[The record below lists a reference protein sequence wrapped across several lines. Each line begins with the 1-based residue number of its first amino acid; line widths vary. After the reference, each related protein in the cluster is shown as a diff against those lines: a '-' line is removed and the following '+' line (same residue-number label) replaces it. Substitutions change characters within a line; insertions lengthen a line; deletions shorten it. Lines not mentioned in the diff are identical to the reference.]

1 MSSSAI
7 ASTGSANGAGPTGF
21 TKATLTIDGVP
32 EMECF
37 FNPTEYSISKS
48 NEWTYEKVTGTSL
61 PPATFSGGAPRQM
74 DLSLLLDSTLN
85 AGKMTVQAA
94 TDALFKMMEVPA
106 GSSGGG
112 TTAVPPFITFQ
123 WGTVIPFKAVCTS
136 LTVAYK
142 LFKPNG
148 EPIRAE
154 VKMTLKQAEKANSKS
169 GHGANKGQNPT
180 TRANA
185 GFGVHTVRDGDTLPS
200 IAYQTYGDATRWRLI
215 AEANDVDNP
224 LHLRRGTP
232 LSLPKLET

>member
-1 MSSSAI
+1 MAAPSQYTKAQLQI
-7 ASTGSANGAGPTGF
+7 DGSAPF
-21 TKATLTIDGVP
+21 DVL
-32 EMECF
+32 

-48 NEWTYEKVTGTSL
+48 NEWKFEKVTGTAFTA
-61 PPATFSGGAPRQM
+61 PQFGGGNPRE
-74 DLSLLLDSTLN
+74 LTLNLLLDASLL
-85 AGKMTVQAA
+85 GKTQHVRGI
-94 TDALFKMMEVPA
+94 TDQLFRMMEVPG
-106 GSSGGG
+106 GSSGGSSS
-112 TTAVPPFITFQ
+112 AAPPFITFT
-123 WGTVIPFKAVCTS
+123 WGSETTFKSVCTS

-200 IAYQTYGDATRWRLI
+200 IAYQTYGDATRWRLKI
-215 AEANDVDNP
+215 GRAHV
-224 LHLRRGTP
+224 
-232 LSLPKLET
+232 